1 MGADDRHAPTVET
14 RRLRLLIDRLPAL
27 IGYWDADLHNVIAN
41 DAYTEYF
48 GMTPDEIHGRHIREV
63 LGETLYALNRPHIE
77 GVLAGEEQLFE
88 GTLTDQ
94 HGRTRIA
101 QTSFVPDIVDGKV
114 HGFYVQA
121 TDVTARVQAERD
133 RDEAV
138 RLFEISMANAPF
150 GKAVLTTSGQ
160 ALYINPA
167 LCELIGY
174 SAEELSGVNYLD
186 FLHSDDVAAS
196 AADFKSLVDG
206 SVPQFSAERRY
217 VRRDGSTIWMHVSAV
232 LVPGTHGAEDLVV
245 AQFQDVTARKIAEAE
260 LARRAITD
268 PLTGL
273 NNRHELVNSIEEHR
287 ATRPGAPVGV
297 IFVDLDGFKRVN
309 DHHGHAVGD
318 AVLIQAASRLKNMVT
333 EPNSVYRLGGDEFI
347 VLIPDPE
354 ATPVAVV
361 ADDICAGLTG
371 SYDAGAAPVDLTAS
385 VGWTLGPTDDV
396 DDLLRRA
403 DANMYR
409 HKARLT

>member
-48 GMTPDEIHGRHIREV
+48 GMAPDEIRGRHIREA
-63 LGETLYALNRPHIE
+63 LGETLYAQNLPHIE
-77 GVLAGEEQLFE
+77 GVLAGEEQHFE

-174 SAEELSGVNYLD
+174 SAEELTGVNYID
-186 FLHSDDVAAS
+186 YLHSDDVGAS

-245 AQFQDVTARKIAEAE
+245 AQFQDVTARKSAEAE

-318 AVLIQAASRLKNMVT
+318 AVLIQAASRRKNMVT
-333 EPNSVYRLGGDEFI
+333 EPNSVYRLHRIDSGHGGHPCRRRGRRH
-347 VLIPDPE
+347 LHG
-354 ATPVAVV
+354 
-361 ADDICAGLTG
+361 ADGQL
-371 SYDAGAAPVDLTAS
+371 
-385 VGWTLGPTDDV
+385 
-396 DDLLRRA
+396 
-403 DANMYR
+403 
-409 HKARLT
+409 